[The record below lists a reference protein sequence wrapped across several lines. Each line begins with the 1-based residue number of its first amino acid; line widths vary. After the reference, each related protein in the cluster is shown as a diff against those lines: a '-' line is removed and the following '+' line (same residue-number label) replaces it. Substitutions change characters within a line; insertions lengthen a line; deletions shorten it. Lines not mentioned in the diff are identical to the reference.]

1 MSALVVGHAANT
13 PSKVARY
20 LSSGADGVEIDV
32 FWPDIAHP
40 PENQPKRLSGAVAR
54 WVLQAFT
61 TRLRRHRV
69 AEVLDAA
76 REMGAKV
83 VVLDIKVAPPQAFE
97 GVGDVIFTSK
107 NHLLLRRLAEEWGHV
122 VYPTIHSRPVSP
134 WEVVEEAGGKGASIH
149 YSFVDEELIRELKE
163 RGLGIMVWTINDA
176 ATAMR
181 LVEAGADFITTD
193 RPELV
198 APAVRYGVLPSL
210 YGIYR
215 RASGSIH

>member
-1 MSALVVGHAANT
+1 MNTLIVGHAANT

-61 TRLRRHRV
+61 TKLKKYRV

-83 VVLDIKVAPPQAFE
+83 VVLDIKTAPPQAFE
-97 GVGDVIFTSK
+97 GIGEVIFTSK
-107 NHLLLRRLAEEWGHV
+107 NHLLLRQLATKWGHI
-122 VYPTIHSRPVSP
+122 VYPTLHSRPVRP
-134 WEVVEEAGGKGASIH
+134 WEVVAEAGGRGASIH
-149 YSFVDEELIRELKE
+149 YSFVDEELIHEFRE
-163 RGLGIMVWTINDA
+163 RGLGLMVWTVNDA

-181 LVEAGADFITTD
+181 LADAGVNFITTD

-198 APAVRYGVLPSL
+198 APAVKYGVLPSL

-215 RASGSIH
+215 RASGSSH